1 MKLKIEIDN
10 EKSIVKE
17 IDDSGVEKTKEV
29 LTGDLLSALSENEV
43 QFESPILPGPYGVRK
58 FVKKGNSTYYLFLE
72 QPREIELQYSV
83 YDYEDNYH
91 ELYDS
96 MDDVYGILND
106 YDITVENNETGQE
119 VMKVPTV
126 LPNTVWMVKVTESS
140 TGVYYEDMKVFAMD
154 GPAISG
160 HEELSRF
167 PFSNIYEDGRI
178 CWGSVTLSSPSVQAI
193 QGLSTRF
200 LGTLFN
206 LDLYYNVEYIETDY
220 GTYNDTMVVHSKI
233 SKNYSTPEERLN
245 ALSEYFLTYR
255 GRDGDVAT
263 LDNEFESFVRQY

>member
-10 EKSIVKE
+10 EKSTVKE

-29 LTGDLLSALSENEV
+29 LTDDLLNALSDNET

-106 YDITVENNETGQE
+106 YDIAVENNETGQE

-126 LPNTVWMVKVTESS
+126 LPNTVWMVKMTEST
-140 TGVYYEDMKVFAMD
+140 TGVFYEKMKVFAMD

-160 HEELSRF
+160 YEELSRF
-167 PFSNIYEDGRI
+167 PFSNIYEDGQI
-178 CWGSVTLSSPSVQAI
+178 CWGNVTLSSPSVQAI

-206 LDLYYNVEYIETDY
+206 LDLYYNVESIDTDY

-233 SKNYSTPEERLN
+233 SKNYSTPEEKLN
-245 ALSEYFLTYR
+245 ALTDYFLTHH
-255 GRDGDVAT
+255 GNDGSVST
-263 LDNEFESFVRQY
+263 LDKEFDSFVRNH